1 MFDNTQEWKEYQQGI
16 DYNTKINY
24 YANTELGWNFY
35 NNKQWI
41 GIVTNGLSKWTFNI
55 CKSAINYFIG
65 FIMSQKVKMQYSAEN
80 LPDEPTNDKE
90 IQLKQLVDLM
100 SNMAEMKWEKDKMDS
115 KLRQLM
121 LDGAVTGDFY
131 TYVYWDDKK
140 ETGQLEKGDFTTEIV
155 DGVNV
160 LFGNPNNQN
169 VEAQPY
175 ILIVRRQEVKDL
187 KRIAKENGIEKA
199 LIDTITAD
207 QDNQYQA
214 GAYGKIEL
222 DTTNE
227 NGKATSIIKL
237 WKKDRQ
243 VYWNESTKTCP
254 IRKEVPLGISLYPIA
269 KGNWE
274 TVKNCYR
281 GMSAI
286 EGIIDNQISIN
297 QMFAMISYWMKMN
310 AYGKTIIDSTKITSW
325 SNKLGEVIKASGD
338 LAGAVYQL
346 QAGNFNIAI
355 LKVIEL
361 AIQYT
366 KEFIGASD
374 ALMGQIN
381 PEQAS
386 GTAIISTAK
395 QASTP
400 LGNITANRDQFVEDL
415 GLIWGEFFLKKYKNR
430 TVSYREDDKVVTA
443 PYSTEGLAEVL
454 LQCKVDVGPS
464 TFYSEIQGI
473 QSLDNLLKQGTITPL
488 QYFERM
494 SKMNVIPD
502 CQGLIKDLEAQQEAE
517 AQLQQQEEQANA
529 SGNEARFEQMA
540 QYLESLPQEEQ
551 QRIMM
556 LPPEQQEQ
564 AIMESIQGGKEEAI
578 KQEVYGEVGKA
589 IEQINNQLIKQEQE
603 IQKLQEELKQSKKG
617 TKINRD
623 NQGNIIGI
631 E

>member
-443 PYSTEGLAEVL
+443 PYSTEGLEDVL